1 MFSIFNVGSEY
12 LQRKVDFYRSS
23 INSAMTRD
31 LLFDKEEQYLIINSS
46 SGTIHVFE
54 IDPKKV
60 ETGFAYI
67 NSFFTSVKQAALG
80 TKSIFKFD
88 KVRSSDG
95 YDKLFWVDR
104 GLLLID
110 HLSNYWKL
118 ENLKALLVSEKFKQG
133 KDTITY
139 SSNFFDRSLHLI

>member
-1 MFSIFNVGSEY
+1 MFSIFTVASEY

-23 INSAMTRD
+23 INSATTRD

-60 ETGFAYI
+60 ETSFGFI
-67 NSFFTSVKQAALG
+67 NSFFSNAKQAVLG

-88 KVRSSDG
+88 KVRSSNG
-95 YDKLFWVDR
+95 NDKLFWVDR
-104 GLLLID
+104 GLLLLD

-118 ENLKALLVSEKFKQG
+118 ENLKALLVSEKSKQG
-133 KDTITY
+133 KDTIIY
-139 SSNFFDRSLHLI
+139 SSNFFERSLHSE